1 MRDMRCLKHLKGIE
15 PFKELRIMLVKG
27 FIVELMLLPGLHI
40 LYLLGTWEDINQCNW
55 DAEIGI

>member
-1 MRDMRCLKHLKGIE
+1 
-15 PFKELRIMLVKG
+15 MLVKG

-55 DAEIGI
+55 DVEKVIVVLMLAILDF

>member
-1 MRDMRCLKHLKGIE
+1 
-15 PFKELRIMLVKG
+15 MLVKG